1 MSKANILRLD
11 SGQNCNWNGDAAPV
25 AILNERST
33 LHDRLAYLHGLVDQ
47 MSSLAN
53 ILAYHQQHEVKDV
66 ASALYWHI
74 KPMAALLAHMAE
86 ETQHEGSL

>member
-25 AILNERST
+25 AVLNERST
-33 LHDRLAYLHGLVDQ
+33 LHDRLAYLHGLTDQ
-47 MSSLAN
+47 LSSLAT
-53 ILAYHQQHEVKDV
+53 ILGHHKLCEVTDV
-66 ASALYWHI
+66 ASVIFWHVQ
-74 KPMAALLAHMAE
+74 PMAALLEHMAE